1 MVPAG
6 NPHRR
11 YCDGYGGGYY
21 DVHTGGGAVDGRF
34 SVRSL
39 RVVMAGEDHSKS
51 NSGSAGDEEPTGG
64 EGEER
69 GEVGTCSKGKEQD
82 EEWLRLSIGWSS
94 SGGGGDGFSSPGRPK
109 LEAVQVDHNNQSRM
123 GEKLE
128 LDLFRGR
135 TQENRHLYQPSLS
148 MAAPPRTPL
157 FPPHPVSGLAT
168 YPAYPPDLTWGPFW
182 NAQTATSTA
191 PPPPQSH
198 PYNARQFAPGVS
210 GSTVRGQTSASPSGM
225 RVVSPPSR
233 THAGVWFLLQASQ
246 TQAREPFLP
255 QIPKCY
261 LRIKDGRMT
270 VRLLMKYLVNK
281 LSLDDESEVEVRCR
295 GQQLHPLLTVQH
307 VRDSIWCTRDAVQL
321 LPDSPGNH
329 VMTLLYGRSP

>member
-21 DVHTGGGAVDGRF
+21 DVHTGGSRGWQVLSEIVEGCHGR
-34 SVRSL
+34 
-39 RVVMAGEDHSKS
+39 EDHSKS

-94 SGGGGDGFSSPGRPK
+94 SGGGAMVLLSGEAQVGSSPGRPR
-109 LEAVQVDHNNQSRM
+109 QSKQD

>member
-11 YCDGYGGGYY
+11 YCDGYGRGCY
-21 DVHTGGGAVDGRF
+21 DVHTGGEALDGRF
-34 SVRSL
+34 SVRSS
-39 RVVMAGEDHSKS
+39 RVVMAEEDHSKS
-51 NSGSAGDEEPTGG
+51 NSGSAGDEEAAGG

-94 SGGGGDGFSSPGRPK
+94 SGGGGSGFSSPGRPK
-109 LEAVQVDHNNQSRM
+109 LEVVQVDLGNQSRI

-128 LDLFRGR
+128 LDLFQGR
-135 TQENRHLYQPSLS
+135 TQENRHLYRPPLP

-168 YPAYPPDLTWGPFW
+168 YPAYPPDLTWGTFW
-182 NAQTATSTA
+182 TAQTATST
-191 PPPPQSH
+191 PPPPH
-198 PYNARQFAPGVS
+198 PYNARQFAPGIS
-210 GSTVRGQTSASPSGM
+210 GSTPRGQSSAPPSGM

-246 TQAREPFLP
+246 NQ
-255 QIPKCY
+255 
-261 LRIKDGRMT
+261 
-270 VRLLMKYLVNK
+270 
-281 LSLDDESEVEVRCR
+281 
-295 GQQLHPLLTVQH
+295 
-307 VRDSIWCTRDAVQL
+307 
-321 LPDSPGNH
+321 
-329 VMTLLYGRSP
+329 